1 MPEILF
7 TVFLLAVGIVIIVKG
22 GDFFVDA
29 ASWMA
34 EVSGIPKLIVG
45 ATVVSFA
52 TTLPELL
59 VSAFAAHEAYT
70 TGNAGLVDM
79 AIGNAVGS
87 VTANLGLIFAIA
99 LIAMP
104 TVIRR
109 RDYLAKIL
117 LMLGAAVAVVGFSL
131 LFEGINL
138 VSSVVL
144 LCIFGLAMFDNVRT
158 AVVTMRAEKQ
168 GAVAA
173 SATTSAEGDAAAL
186 PPRRGKPSGKTIA
199 VNIVKFILGAAG
211 IVFGADLLV
220 DNASLLASLCGV
232 SDRVISVTIVA
243 IGTSL
248 PELVTTVTAIVK
260 KQASLSA
267 GNIIGANIIDLTLIL
282 PVCALIFGGT
292 LPVVGTVGILD
303 MPACLLIGAVACV
316 PTIFTKKFA
325 RWQGFLLLGLYV
337 AYLTLTVCFGEALQ
351 AMLLT
356 AAL

>member
-1 MPEILF
+1 MEIF
-7 TVFLLAVGIVIIVKG
+7 IAILLLVLGIALIVKG
-22 GDFFVDA
+22 GDFFVDG
-29 ASWMA
+29 ASWFA

-59 VSAFAAHEAYT
+59 VSAFAAFEARA
-70 TGNAGLVDM
+70 TGDLGLVDM

-109 RDYLAKIL
+109 KDYLLKML
-117 LMLGAAVAVVGFSL
+117 LMLGASAAVVGFSL
-131 LFEGINL
+131 LVEGVNL
-138 VSSVVL
+138 VSSVIL
-144 LCIFGLAMFDNVRT
+144 LAIFAVAMFDNVRT
-158 AVVTMRAEKQ
+158 AVITVKADRRAGNADPNREKPTGKRILLNVT
-168 GAVAA
+168 
-173 SATTSAEGDAAAL
+173 
-186 PPRRGKPSGKTIA
+186 
-199 VNIVKFILGAAG
+199 KFVVGAAG

-248 PELVTTVTAIVK
+248 PELVTTLTAIVK

-282 PVCALIFGGT
+282 PVCAVISGGT
-292 LPVVGTVGILD
+292 LPVVGTVGVLD
-303 MPACLLIGAVACV
+303 MPACLLIGAVTCV
-316 PTIFTKKFA
+316 PTLITKKFA
-325 RWQGFLLLGLYV
+325 RWQGFLLLGLYAV
-337 AYLTLTVCFGEALQ
+337 YMVLTVFFGDAVLALVK
-351 AMLLT
+351 
-356 AAL
+356 